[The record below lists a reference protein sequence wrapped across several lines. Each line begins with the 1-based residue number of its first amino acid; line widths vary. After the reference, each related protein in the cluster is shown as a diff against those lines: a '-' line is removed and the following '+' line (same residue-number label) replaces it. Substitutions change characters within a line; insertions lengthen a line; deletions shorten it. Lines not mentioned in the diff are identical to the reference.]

1 MDSTGKVVLGVLA
14 GAAVGALVGVLF
26 APDKGT
32 ETRKKIAESSNDL
45 IEDWKEKFDDLIA
58 GFNEKVQPAKDN
70 AKEWVEKGKS
80 KIEEVK
86 NDVKSTTGGKYT
98 PTV

>member
-32 ETRKKIAESSNDL
+32 ETRKKIAESSTDL
-45 IEDWKEKFDDLIA
+45 MDEWKEKFDDLIA
-58 GFNEKVQPAKDN
+58 GLNEKVQPVKDN
-70 AKEWVEKGKS
+70 AKEWAEKGKS

-86 NDVKSTTGGKYT
+86 SDVKSATGGKYS